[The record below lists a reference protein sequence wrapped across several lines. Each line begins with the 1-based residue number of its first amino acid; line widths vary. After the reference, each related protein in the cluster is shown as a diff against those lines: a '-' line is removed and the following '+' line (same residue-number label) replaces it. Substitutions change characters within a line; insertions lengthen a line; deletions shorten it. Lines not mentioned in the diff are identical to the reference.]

1 MLKNTVKWSTL
12 HLFIV
17 ALVGLFWE
25 RPASAA
31 CGGLGERGC
40 CLGER
45 KENNTKGPCDKGLV
59 ERGNC
64 EKELGKTSC
73 HCDDNLKRNLLS
85 SGICRAEGTPIIQRN
100 ITFPVQQCIHNQAGY
115 IAEVRWFR
123 EGTLNFQKRA
133 EDEFQI
139 TPSAPPFLTERILLG
154 QRSCVGGEGSKNWG
168 VVTIKGGK
176 AARVVAI
183 AALDIA
189 AVGAFAGCAVG
200 AAALSVAAPPVG
212 AAAVAACKA
221 VGGAA
226 IKVIADPGLV
236 PDAKELFAVIKPP
249 ASGGKEP
256 NWAILFGTVFQPETR
271 IGQP

>member
-1 MLKNTVKWSTL
+1 MSKNSATVI
-12 HLFIV
+12 LFAA
-17 ALVGLFWE
+17 ALTGLLWE

-31 CGGLGERGC
+31 CGGAGERGC

-64 EKELGKTSC
+64 ERELGKTSC

-85 SGICRAEGTPIIQRN
+85 SGICRAEGTPIIRRDP
-100 ITFPVQQCIHNQAGY
+100 ITFPVQQCIHNQAGF
-115 IAEVRWFR
+115 IAEVRWFSD
-123 EGTLNFQKRA
+123 GTLTFVQQGKDNFKV
-133 EDEFQI
+133 
-139 TPSAPPFLTERILLG
+139 TPSAPPILTERILAG

-168 VVTIKGGK
+168 VVTIKGGN

-183 AALDIA
+183 IAIDIA
-189 AVGAFAGCAVG
+189 AVGATVACAVG
-200 AAALSVAAPPVG
+200 GTALVVATGGGSVAPVAKVCTSVG
-212 AAAVAACKA
+212 SAAV
-221 VGGAA
+221 G
-226 IKVIADPGLV
+226 VIADPGLV
-236 PDAKELFAVIKPP
+236 PDAKELFAVLNPP
-249 ASGGKEP
+249 ASGGTKP

>member
-1 MLKNTVKWSTL
+1 MSKNAVTFCLS
-12 HLFIV
+12 V
-17 ALVGLFWE
+17 AAFVGLVGE

-40 CLGER
+40 CVGER
-45 KENNTKGPCDKGLV
+45 KENKTKGPCDNGLV

-64 EKELGKTSC
+64 ETELGKTSC

-85 SGICRAEGTPIIQRN
+85 SGICRAEGTPIIKRDP
-100 ITFPVQQCIHNQAGY
+100 ITFPVQQCIHNQAGF
-115 IAEVRWFR
+115 IAEVRWFK
-123 EGTLNFQKRA
+123 EGTLNFQKQG
-133 EDEFQI
+133 EDEFKI
-139 TPSAPPFLTERILLG
+139 TPSAPSFLTERILLG

-183 AALDIA
+183 AALDVA
-189 AVGAFAGCAVG
+189 AVGVFVGCVAG

-212 AAAVAACKA
+212 AAAVGACKGI
-221 VGGAA
+221 GGAA

-236 PDAKELFAVIKPP
+236 PDAKELFAVLKPP
-249 ASGGKEP
+249 ASGGQKP